1 MNVAKRGVIQMAT
14 IFTDDYSSAD
24 VDISIDEGGELIF
37 NATNGVTTRE
47 FIRELRIVLNNEQ
60 LKNLSYVLNIN
71 GFNEGEDYNHG

>member
-1 MNVAKRGVIQMAT
+1 MAT

-24 VDISIDEGGELIF
+24 VDISIDEGVELKLIF